1 MAGAA
6 ATEDEVAALLL
17 AGLVNDP
24 NVGLVV
30 LEGDSAMAGRP
41 LAVTTEEKLPNM
53 GVWVGTGEAAAAVP
67 ETREAVPNWRRGA
80 VGQPPVLLSAA
91 VAVVA
96 VIAVADDDG
105 EDFYNQRQYQ

>member
-1 MAGAA
+1 MLAGAA
-6 ATEDEVAALLL
+6 AAKDEVAALLL

-30 LEGDSAMAGRP
+30 LGGDSAMAGPP

-67 ETREAVPNWRRGA
+67 ETREAVPN
-80 VGQPPVLLSAA
+80 
-91 VAVVA
+91 
-96 VIAVADDDG
+96 
-105 EDFYNQRQYQ
+105 